1 MRRTPLLKR
10 QSLSPPPQCP
20 LGPISSLAEQG
31 TSEGC
36 PAVPCPPLQPVSV
49 TSQRL
54 TKGTASAHTPRTLAG
69 QRFPE
74 CLPSPEPVSC
84 VCIANRGTGETGEG
98 GKCCPKKTYH
108 SFVVGICSGGGWGRG
123 KLDFV
128 FVNKLSFTQNEVCAV
143 CFVPRTDTRGQN
155 TAGQGKDGVLITM
168 LLELAFWLPGPP
180 RGLAR

>member
-1 MRRTPLLKR
+1 MSALRTLGLERRGR
-10 QSLSPPPQCP
+10 
-20 LGPISSLAEQG
+20 G
-31 TSEGC
+31 
-36 PAVPCPPLQPVSV
+36 VSV
-49 TSQRL
+49 ALRKLIILLLLGSVL
-54 TKGTASAHTPRTLAG
+54 
-69 QRFPE
+69 
-74 CLPSPEPVSC
+74 
-84 VCIANRGTGETGEG
+84 GEG
-98 GKCCPKKTYH
+98 GEE
-108 SFVVGICSGGGWGRG
+108 GGGGRG